1 MTTQDSNHKTCP
13 TCGARLDADAPR
25 CTVCGRVFHVEQAG
39 KEKKS
44 KQSKNTGAADVQAQR
59 MPEVSLSLPVAIAI
73 VILAFVIG
81 AGLFFLVL
89 RENDVIVEPTIT
101 VTPSETPTITLT
113 PTSTLTATPEPTLTP
128 LPPVEYTVQS
138 NDTCSDIAILF
149 DVSVQSIV
157 LQNNLSA
164 ECTGLTIG
172 QVLMIPQPTPTAS
185 PAPTSTLSAAEA
197 TEQACEKIKYT
208 VESGEN
214 LSYIADLYD
223 VSIETIKNANGLPSD
238 SVYQGQVLEIPLC
251 ERLPTAGPTPT
262 ATLPAPYYAP
272 QLLLPRDGE
281 AFMKLD
287 ATITLQWESVGALR
301 DNEAYAVTIED
312 VTAGDGTK
320 LTEYVYD
327 TKFIVPQGL
336 RPTDSVPHIFRWWIV
351 PVRQVGSTDE
361 GEPIW
366 DTAGEMGEM
375 HVFSWW
381 GVGE

>member
-25 CTVCGRVFHVEQAG
+25 CTVCGRVFHSEQG
-39 KEKKS
+39 TKEKKA
-44 KQSKNTGAADVQAQR
+44 KQGKGSSSDVCAQR

-101 VTPSETPTITLT
+101 VTPSATATITVTPTNTLT
-113 PTSTLTATPEPTLTP
+113 PTPEPTWTP
-128 LPPVEYTVQS
+128 LPPVEYQVQS
-138 NDTCSDIAILF
+138 GDNCGTIGYLF
-149 DVSVQSIV
+149 DVSIQSII
-157 LQNNLSA
+157 LENNLSA
-164 ECTGLTIG
+164 DCTDLVVG
-172 QVLMIPQPTPTAS
+172 QQLSIPQPTPTPS

-197 TEQACEKIKYT
+197 TEQACEKVKYT
-208 VESGEN
+208 VESGQT
-214 LSYIADLYD
+214 LSYISDLYD
-223 VSIETIKNANGLPSD
+223 VSIETIKSANSLTND
-238 SVYQGQVLEIPLC
+238 SVFQGQVLEIPLC
-251 ERLPTAGPTPT
+251 ERLPTPGPTPT
-262 ATLPAPYYAP
+262 ATLPPPYYAP

-281 AFMKLD
+281 AFMKMTD
-287 ATITLQWESVGALR
+287 TITLQWESVGALR
-301 DNEAYAVTIED
+301 TNEAYAVTIED

-320 LTEYVYD
+320 LTDYVTD
-327 TKFIVPQGL
+327 TKFIVPEGL
-336 RPTDSVPHIFRWWIV
+336 RPTESIPHIFRWWVI

>member
-25 CTVCGRVFHVEQAG
+25 CTVCGRVFHTDQDK

-44 KQSKNTGAADVQAQR
+44 KSAKSSSTDVRAQR

-81 AGLFFLVL
+81 AGLFFLIL
-89 RENDVIVEPTIT
+89 REQDVIVEPTIT
-101 VTPSETPTITLT
+101 VTPSQTATTTVSPTV
-113 PTSTLTATPEPTLTP
+113 TLTATPEPTWTP
-128 LPPVEYTVQS
+128 LPPVDYTIQS
-138 NDTCSDIAILF
+138 LDTCLSIASLF

-157 LQNNLSA
+157 LENNLSA
-164 ECTGLTIG
+164 DCTDLVVGE
-172 QVLMIPQPTPTAS
+172 VLSIPQPTPTPS

-208 VESGEN
+208 VEAGQS

-223 VSIETIKNANGLPSD
+223 VSIETIKSYNNLTSD
-238 SVYQGQVLEIPLC
+238 QVFESQVLEIPLC
-251 ERLPTAGPTPT
+251 ERLPTPGPTPT

-281 AFMKLD
+281 AFMKMTD
-287 ATITLQWESVGALR
+287 TITLQWESVGALR
-301 DNEAYAVTIED
+301 SNEAYAVTIED

-320 LTEYVYD
+320 LTDYVTE
-327 TKFIVPQGL
+327 TKFIVPEGL
-336 RPTDSVPHIFRWWIV
+336 RPTDNIPHIFRWWII

-361 GEPIW
+361 GEPVW
-366 DTAGEMGEM
+366 DSAGEMGDA

-381 GVGE
+381 GIGE